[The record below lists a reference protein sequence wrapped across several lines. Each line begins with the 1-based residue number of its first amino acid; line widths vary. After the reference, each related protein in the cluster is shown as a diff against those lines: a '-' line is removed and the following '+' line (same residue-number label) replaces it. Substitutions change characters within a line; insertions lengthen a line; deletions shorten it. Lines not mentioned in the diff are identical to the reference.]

1 MKDPT
6 DVTKRIEARPIEG
19 TFREAS
25 IRSELMDCESW
36 PMVMSLSCVW
46 VPVHGCQTEATIGL
60 FLHKL
65 YMSVSEAWR
74 LSSAEREAE
83 FARARK
89 RAYGD
94 CGSALKAWQQDNLYL
109 STQELQ
115 RDREEVPP
123 WMPVMVPAAGL
134 RVVPVILSCCSLG
147 CLCQAW
153 QFC

>member
-6 DVTKRIEARPIEG
+6 EVTKRIEARPIEG
-19 TFREAS
+19 TFGETS

-46 VPVHGCQTEATIGL
+46 VPVHGCQTEAAVGL

-74 LSSAEREAE
+74 LSCAEREAE

-94 CGSALKAWQQDNLYL
+94 CGRAPSRHGNKTTYTFPLKSFNAIVKKSRQ
-109 STQELQ
+109 
-115 RDREEVPP
+115 
-123 WMPVMVPAAGL
+123 
-134 RVVPVILSCCSLG
+134 G
-147 CLCQAW
+147 CL
-153 QFC
+153 